1 MNDNQ
6 TITVWDPLVRLF
18 HWSLV
23 LSFAVAWLSAE
34 SWKDL
39 HEWAGYSAA
48 LLIGLRIVWGFTGS
62 PYARF
67 RQFVRK
73 PAQVIGFGRAMLK
86 HTEPRY
92 IGHNPA
98 GGYMILGLLAALTV
112 TSLTGWMYTLDAFW
126 GEEWV
131 ESTHEAT
138 AELMLVMVI
147 AHVGGVL
154 YASWQH
160 KENLAKAM
168 VTGEKRAPGPEDI
181 CQPQE

>member
-1 MNDNQ
+1 MKDNQ

-18 HWSLV
+18 HWGLV

-48 LLIGLRIVWGFTGS
+48 LLIGIRLFWGFAGS

-73 PAQVIGFGRAMLK
+73 PGTVISFGSSML
-86 HTEPRY
+86 HHDEPRY

-98 GGYMILGLLAALTV
+98 GGYMILGLIATMAITA
-112 TSLTGWMYTLDAFW
+112 LTGWMYTLDAFW
-126 GEEWV
+126 GESWV
-131 ESTHEAT
+131 EETHEFTAT
-138 AELMLVMVI
+138 LMLVMVI
-147 AHVGGVL
+147 AHVAGVL
-154 YASWQH
+154 YASRQH
-160 KENLAKAM
+160 RENLARAM
-168 VTGEKRAPGPEDI
+168 ITGRKRAAGPGDI
-181 CQPQE
+181 S

>member
-1 MNDNQ
+1 MKDNQ
-6 TITVWDPLVRLF
+6 TIAVWDPLVRLF

-39 HEWAGYSAA
+39 HEWAGYAAA
-48 LLIGLRIVWGFTGS
+48 LLISLRLLWGFIGS

-73 PAQVIGFGRAMLK
+73 PASVISFGRAMLR
-86 HTEPRY
+86 HDEPRY

-98 GGYMILGLLAALTV
+98 GGYMILGLIATMALTA
-112 TSLTGWMYTLDAFW
+112 LTGWMYTLDAFW

-131 ESTHEAT
+131 ETMHEAIAT
-138 AELMLVMVI
+138 LMLIMVI
-147 AHVGGVL
+147 AHIVGVL
-154 YASWQH
+154 YASRQH
-160 KENLAKAM
+160 RENLVKAM
-168 VTGEKRAPGPEDI
+168 LTGEKRPAEPGDI
-181 CQPQE
+181 D